1 MSDDWPRERYDLA
14 NTGHTPASGPKSDPS
29 ERWRADVQYFVPG
42 EPVVAADRLYVATM
56 VPADN
61 GSNLF
66 AIDRASGEVVMTSDR
81 YDPITEIRGSVGV
94 ADGLLY
100 APLFD
105 CGVGVYEGET
115 GERFGR
121 YDDDSHEAAY
131 NLTDHAVGGAPRVL
145 EDRIYDSGD
154 YRLNVFEAQSGEL
167 LWSSPSAKG
176 NPAIVDG
183 TVYNTTQQDP
193 SADEPAGSWLK
204 PQLLEA
210 RDADSGRLQWR
221 TRLPIGTNTPV
232 VADGCCFVAGSLP
245 DGGGAVCAIDTADGE
260 LCWQTAV
267 PTGVLVPPAVGDK
280 RVVTVTNAGVVTAVR
295 REDGGI
301 DWQTERA
308 SEGSVYAGVVIADGV
323 VYAGVGESVYAFD
336 LDTGTKLWQYPI
348 DGRGCAP
355 VVASGV
361 VYVQDGDDLVAL
373 S

>member
-29 ERWRADVQYFVPG
+29 ELWRADVENFVPG
-42 EPVVAADRLYVATM
+42 EPVVGSDYLHLATM
-56 VPADN
+56 VPGAGDPQ
-61 GSNLF
+61 LF
-66 AIDRASGEVVMTSDR
+66 TVDRSSGEVRMRSDR
-81 YDPITEIRGSVGV
+81 YDPHAEIRGSVPEH
-94 ADGLLY
+94 DGLLY
-100 APLFD
+100 VPLFD
-105 CGVGVYEGET
+105 AGIGVYDAFSGERLQRYGET
-115 GERFGR
+115 
-121 YDDDSHEAAY
+121 H
-131 NLTDHAVGGAPRVL
+131 HAVGGAPRVL

-193 SADEPAGSWLK
+193 SAEEPVGSWLK

-295 REDGGI
+295 REDGRT
-301 DWQTERA
+301 DWQTDRA

-323 VYAGVGESVYAFD
+323 VYAGVGEAVYAFD
-336 LDTGTKLWQYPI
+336 LATGAELWQYPV
-348 DGRGCAP
+348 DGNGCAP